1 MFLVK
6 KSVSMNISNL
16 GRLAEF
22 AFSNPLI
29 FFFSMFLLNNFA
41 NFLLNVIEVN
51 AGAYIEF
58 LPWTADR
65 ICYLEK
71 KLEYV
76 QLFSGRKFEV
86 SQENK
91 KKNEKNK

>member
-1 MFLVK
+1 
-6 KSVSMNISNL
+6 L
-16 GRLAEF
+16 G
-22 AFSNPLI
+22 
-29 FFFSMFLLNNFA
+29 
-41 NFLLNVIEVN
+41 
-51 AGAYIEF
+51 
-58 LPWTADR
+58 
-65 ICYLEK
+65 K

>member
-1 MFLVK
+1 LIPRGLKTLELKNVETLK
-6 KSVSMNISNL
+6 PINISKL
-16 GRLAEF
+16 WYFKTLKPR
-22 AFSNPLI
+22 
-29 FFFSMFLLNNFA
+29 FL
-41 NFLLNVIEVN
+41 ETSN

-58 LPWTADR
+58 LPVTAAR
-65 ICYLEK
+65 ICYLGK

-91 KKNEKNK
+91 KKNEKNNK

>member
-1 MFLVK
+1 MTKFWLQ
-6 KSVSMNISNL
+6 NIY
-16 GRLAEF
+16 
-22 AFSNPLI
+22 
-29 FFFSMFLLNNFA
+29 
-41 NFLLNVIEVN
+41 

-58 LPWTADR
+58 LPVTADG
-65 ICYLEK
+65 ICYLGK

-91 KKNEKNK
+91 KKNEKTNHEILWYMSFKLP